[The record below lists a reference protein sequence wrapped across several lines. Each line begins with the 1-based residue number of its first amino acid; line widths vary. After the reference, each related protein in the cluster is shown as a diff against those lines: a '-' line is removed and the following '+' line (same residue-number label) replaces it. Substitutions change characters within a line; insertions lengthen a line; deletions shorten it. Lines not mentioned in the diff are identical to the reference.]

1 MQTLNL
7 KILLAVL
14 FAFITASHSLS
25 APIVKSK
32 GQGWVVYKAIFGPKK
47 EDKDAAIRMA
57 MDNALLRFEETLSGD
72 RAELYRRAQKQN
84 HFRGVNMVT
93 GYTIVFDEIDKK
105 KKRYT
110 AVVEAT
116 INMDAIEKAFR
127 KLGPAAPDRSA
138 PVAVLKPAPV
148 AVPPAAEETYMTF
161 VFVAKELASRKSF
174 NLKKTDITLRE
185 SEKQGKQDTKISE
198 DGLSAET
205 NQRKV
210 EALKTQTGGSTEQKA
225 SDRLY
230 RTFTVTAVDNAVTE
244 VLASANFEP
253 VAAIDA
259 GLDVDAFKADFGI
272 GNEISATTR
281 RAAVALCRENGIR
294 YLAVA
299 NMEVGLPRI
308 DAASGLKKVT
318 VDVTAKISDLAGKF
332 PKTLASIAGMPSHGL
347 GENEEVATRN
357 ALNAAA
363 KKSAVDLVNKLRV
376 KGVKP

>member
-7 KILLAVL
+7 KIFLTVV
-14 FAFITASHSLS
+14 FAFSAASHSFS

-32 GQGWVVYKAIFGPKK
+32 GKGFVVYKAIFGPKK
-47 EDKDAAIRMA
+47 EDKDAAIRAA
-57 MDNALLRFEETLSGD
+57 MDNALLRFEETFSEE

-110 AVVEAT
+110 ALVEAT
-116 INMDAIEKAFR
+116 INMDAIEQAFR

-138 PVAVLKPAPV
+138 PVAVANPAPV
-148 AVPPAAEETYMTF
+148 AAPPAAEETYMTF
-161 VFVAKELASRKSF
+161 VFVARELASRRTF
-174 NLKKTDITLRE
+174 DDKKTDIEILE
-185 SEKQGKQDTKISE
+185 SAKQGKQDTKISE
-198 DGLSAET
+198 DGLSAESK
-205 NQRKV
+205 QEKV
-210 EALKTQTGGSTEQKA
+210 EAKKRVRGGSKEQKGA
-225 SDRLY
+225 ERAY

-272 GNEISATTR
+272 GNDISATTR

-308 DAASGLKKVT
+308 DPNTGLKKVT
-318 VDVTAKISDLAGKF
+318 VDVTCKISDLVGKF
-332 PKTLASIAGMPSHGL
+332 PKTLASVAGIPYFGL
-347 GENEEVATRN
+347 
-357 ALNAAA
+357 
-363 KKSAVDLVNKLRV
+363 
-376 KGVKP
+376 